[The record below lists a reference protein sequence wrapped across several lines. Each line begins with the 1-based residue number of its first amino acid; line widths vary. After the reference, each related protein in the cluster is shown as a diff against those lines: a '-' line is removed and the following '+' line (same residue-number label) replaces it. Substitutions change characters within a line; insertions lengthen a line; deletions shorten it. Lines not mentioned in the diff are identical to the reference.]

1 MAHGQAGLGED
12 TRSSKERILLSA
24 KHLFAKDGYDN
35 TSTAAIARMAGTSE
49 SQLMK
54 HFGSKEGLLEAV
66 FDYGW
71 QQMGYVFRAIEQ
83 LHSPAEK
90 MQALLDLLLAGFE
103 RDPELKNLM
112 LLEGRRI
119 RKEGHMVMMTRGFL
133 GFVKLVDGL
142 LAQMKASGELKPD
155 LHPQAVRSGLIGMFE
170 ALLRDRIL
178 AEKMG
183 FPAGYN
189 NEDLRR
195 MYTVV
200 VDAFTVRGG
209 G

>member
-1 MAHGQAGLGED
+1 
-12 TRSSKERILLSA
+12 
-24 KHLFAKDGYDN
+24 
-35 TSTAAIARMAGTSE
+35 
-49 SQLMK
+49 
-54 HFGSKEGLLEAV
+54 
-66 FDYGW
+66 
-71 QQMGYVFRAIEQ
+71 VFRAIEQ

-200 VDAFTVRGG
+200 VDAFTVRGSG
-209 G
+209 